1 MPDRRDILKGGLL
14 LSALA
19 AAPASRAT
27 SFLLGNTLDLLG
39 TDCADAA
46 AFVRGFGAAAQRGA
60 CDVAIESLSAF
71 PDTINAERVIG
82 LARQSQTVPLQQ
94 LLVDGGFRPALI
106 GKHHRTDDLIL
117 HEVAAP
123 LDPSQTLATALT
135 RAGRAWPEVMA
146 LYLQTASGNPSA
158 KLSLSSAIQP
168 SPESHAF
175 LSTFAFERRAA

>member
-19 AAPASRAT
+19 VAPASRAT
-27 SFLLGNTLDLLG
+27 SFLLGNTLVLLG

-106 GKHHRTDDLIL
+106 GKHHRTD
-117 HEVAAP
+117 E
-123 LDPSQTLATALT
+123 QC
-135 RAGRAWPEVMA
+135 
-146 LYLQTASGNPSA
+146 
-158 KLSLSSAIQP
+158 
-168 SPESHAF
+168 
-175 LSTFAFERRAA
+175 